1 MSVRPFVHKPIQN
14 GGVTLRLTKGDA
26 PRLKSAFSGN
36 PQADGPARFVA
47 SECRLSLVRDACPE
61 VEAHGSAS
69 ETESCP
75 EVCPS
80 LSGVLAK
87 SLPRASVLTSTKS
100 FLTLPSPWVCW
111 PCEGPA
117 PWTSALRAVPVK
129 VPYPVK
135 VPLFVP
141 TAVAP
146 RTSALRAVP
155 CANQDA
161 WETKTEADR
170 GRRNLGPYP
179 VKKNGKTSA
188 HGMHMLDWGNP
199 SQRPLFNVVT
209 GAWYWKTIVVRRI
222 HSRLF

>member
-1 MSVRPFVHKPIQN
+1 MVVHETVQN

-26 PRLKSAFSGN
+26 PRLKSAFSWN
-36 PQADGPARFVA
+36 PRPDGPACFVA

-61 VEAHGSAS
+61 VEAQGSAS

-87 SLPRASVLTSTKS
+87 SLLRASVMTSRKS

-117 PWTSALRAVPVK
+117 PWTSALRAVLVKDPCPVK
-129 VPYPVK
+129 VS
-135 VPLFVP
+135 LFVP

-146 RTSALRAVP
+146 RTSALAAVP
-155 CANQDA
+155 C
-161 WETKTEADR
+161 E
-170 GRRNLGPYP
+170 G
-179 VKKNGKTSA
+179 S
-188 HGMHMLDWGNP
+188 
-199 SQRPLFNVVT
+199 
-209 GAWYWKTIVVRRI
+209 
-222 HSRLF
+222 